1 MEKNGK
7 ITWWIPLIAVLITSS
22 VLIYLQFFTTYFE
35 QKNVYYAKY
44 NSIEGVT
51 ESADV
56 QVKGFKIGE
65 VYSID
70 ILSSSI
76 TTEILV
82 TFKIEDPN
90 YKIPYGTIVEV
101 VKSDLLGKS
110 ILKLNYADTNAYH
123 NYGDTLSATP
133 EANLEATVALSLNPI
148 IEKTDGLKLSF
159 DSMMTIFRSLKDDAK
174 RQQLLSNVDEIKRLL
189 VTVDHISEQLSAAS
203 ENEKWRLT
211 LIERNIE
218 EIKNNIAMSDTVLS
232 YILVNYNSI
241 QNSIAKSNI
250 DNAVMASN
258 IALAEVDA
266 VIGQIN
272 RGAGTIGL
280 LIHNEELS
288 AHLAQANTDLALLL
302 ADYDKHPEHYVKVS
316 LFNKRNKK
324 NQDQFLTDEQRET
337 LKNILEGKKNGNK

>member
-1 MEKNGK
+1 MEKRGK
-7 ITWWIPLIAVLITSS
+7 ITWWIPLLVIIITSFG
-22 VLIYLQFFTTYFE
+22 LIYLQFFTTYFGPT
-35 QKNVYYAKY
+35 NLYYAKY
-44 NSIEGVT
+44 NSIEGVA
-51 ESADV
+51 ESSDV
-56 QVKGFKIGE
+56 QVNGFKIGK

-70 ILSSSI
+70 ILPRSI

-82 TFKIEDPN
+82 TFTIEDSN
-90 YKIPYGTIVEV
+90 HKIPYGTVVEV
-101 VKSDLLGKS
+101 VSADLLSGS
-110 ILKLNYADTNAYH
+110 ILTLNYTDTNAYH
-123 NYGDTLSATP
+123 QYGDTLSATP
-133 EANLEATVALSLNPI
+133 EADLEETVALSLNPI
-148 IEKTDGLKLSF
+148 IEKTDNLKLSF

-211 LIERNIE
+211 LIKRNIE
-218 EIKNNIAMSDTVLS
+218 DIKNNIAMSDTVLN
-232 YILVNYNSI
+232 YILVNYISI

-258 IALAEVDA
+258 KALVEIDA

-272 RGAGTIGL
+272 RGTGTIGL

-288 AHLAQANTDLALLL
+288 THLAQANTDLALLL
-302 ADYDKHPEHYVKVS
+302 TDYDNHPERYVKVS
-316 LFNKRNKK
+316 LLSKRNKK
-324 NQDQFLTDEQRET
+324 NQDQFLTNDQRET